1 MKANVKRPARFSF
14 KTITEKKAKHL
25 TLIFVAVLFLVIV
38 VLALFPLLDREE
50 ERYEVTTYAM
60 GSYVQQTVY
69 GENREDAAVKA
80 ADAVEALEQKISWRV
95 ANSDIQKLNNN
106 AGKDWV
112 TLSDETLNVLTQ
124 AQSVS
129 EKSGGAF
136 DVTIAPISRLWDFDD
151 ELNEVPDSD
160 LITSLLPYVNYSLL
174 RIDETEQTASLK
186 NLGMAVDLGSV
197 GKGAA
202 CDAAVRA
209 YEEAGAK
216 AAIIAVGGS
225 VGVYGE
231 KSSGKPWSVAVRD
244 PNGDGS
250 LGSVTLA
257 EGFVSTSGSYE
268 KYFEQDGVLY
278 HHLLDPKTGYPAESG
293 LVSVT
298 VVAKSGVLSDALSTA
313 CFVLGREDGMKLLEE
328 FDAEGIFINSD
339 NNITVT
345 DGLKAALHAQAAITR
360 LFPERG
366 AAMEKRKFSW
376 KEALLLVLVLAVA
389 AGVYLYA
396 KTRPKGAE
404 AVIEQDG
411 EVYRRV
417 VLADL
422 KEPLTLEVNGAVI
435 ELDKDGAH
443 FVSSPCP
450 DKICVNKGI
459 IKRAGESA
467 VCLPQRVGVRIE
479 GGDSEIDSVTG

>member
-1 MKANVKRPARFSF
+1 M
-14 KTITEKKAKHL
+14 
-25 TLIFVAVLFLVIV
+25 IV

-202 CDAAVRA
+202 CDASLRR
-209 YEEAGAK
+209 
-216 AAIIAVGGS
+216 
-225 VGVYGE
+225 
-231 KSSGKPWSVAVRD
+231 SGR
-244 PNGDGS
+244 
-250 LGSVTLA
+250 
-257 EGFVSTSGSYE
+257 
-268 KYFEQDGVLY
+268 
-278 HHLLDPKTGYPAESG
+278 
-293 LVSVT
+293 
-298 VVAKSGVLSDALSTA
+298 KSGYHR
-313 CFVLGREDGMKLLEE
+313 GRRQRGRIRRKKLR
-328 FDAEGIFINSD
+328 
-339 NNITVT
+339 
-345 DGLKAALHAQAAITR
+345 QAVERGSAR
-360 LFPERG
+360 PER
-366 AAMEKRKFSW
+366 
-376 KEALLLVLVLAVA
+376 
-389 AGVYLYA
+389 
-396 KTRPKGAE
+396 
-404 AVIEQDG
+404 
-411 EVYRRV
+411 
-417 VLADL
+417 
-422 KEPLTLEVNGAVI
+422 
-435 ELDKDGAH
+435 
-443 FVSSPCP
+443 
-450 DKICVNKGI
+450 
-459 IKRAGESA
+459 
-467 VCLPQRVGVRIE
+467 
-479 GGDSEIDSVTG
+479 

>member
-298 VVAKSGVLSDALSTA
+298 VVAKLSL
-313 CFVLGREDGMKLLEE
+313 
-328 FDAEGIFINSD
+328 IHI
-339 NNITVT
+339 
-345 DGLKAALHAQAAITR
+345 
-360 LFPERG
+360 
-366 AAMEKRKFSW
+366 
-376 KEALLLVLVLAVA
+376 
-389 AGVYLYA
+389 
-396 KTRPKGAE
+396 
-404 AVIEQDG
+404 
-411 EVYRRV
+411 
-417 VLADL
+417 
-422 KEPLTLEVNGAVI
+422 
-435 ELDKDGAH
+435 
-443 FVSSPCP
+443 
-450 DKICVNKGI
+450 
-459 IKRAGESA
+459 
-467 VCLPQRVGVRIE
+467 
-479 GGDSEIDSVTG
+479 

>member
-112 TLSDETLNVLTQ
+112 ALSDETLNVLTQ

-174 RIDETEQTASLK
+174 RIDETEQTVSLK

-209 YEEAGAK
+209 AGISAFPMS
-216 AAIIAVGGS
+216 ARIIQKMGQQEDPQNFLLMHAVGANVSGQIAS
-225 VGVYGE
+225 V
-231 KSSGKPWSVAVRD
+231 
-244 PNGDGS
+244 
-250 LGSVTLA
+250 
-257 EGFVSTSGSYE
+257 
-268 KYFEQDGVLY
+268 
-278 HHLLDPKTGYPAESG
+278 
-293 LVSVT
+293 
-298 VVAKSGVLSDALSTA
+298 
-313 CFVLGREDGMKLLEE
+313 
-328 FDAEGIFINSD
+328 I
-339 NNITVT
+339 
-345 DGLKAALHAQAAITR
+345 
-360 LFPERG
+360 
-366 AAMEKRKFSW
+366 
-376 KEALLLVLVLAVA
+376 
-389 AGVYLYA
+389 AG
-396 KTRPKGAE
+396 
-404 AVIEQDG
+404 
-411 EVYRRV
+411 
-417 VLADL
+417 
-422 KEPLTLEVNGAVI
+422 
-435 ELDKDGAH
+435 
-443 FVSSPCP
+443 
-450 DKICVNKGI
+450 GI
-459 IKRAGESA
+459 I
-467 VCLPQRVGVRIE
+467 LNMIH
-479 GGDSEIDSVTG
+479 

>member
-14 KTITEKKAKHL
+14 KTITEKEAKHL

-95 ANSDIQKLNNN
+95 ENSDIQKLNNN

-112 TLSDETLNVLTQ
+112 TLSDETLNILTQ

-160 LITSLLPYVNYSLL
+160 LITSLLPYVNHSLL

-250 LGSVTLA
+250 LGSGTLA

-268 KYFEQDGVLY
+268 KYFEQDDVLY

-298 VVAKSGVLSDALSTA
+298 VDSASFFS
-313 CFVLGREDGMKLLEE
+313 
-328 FDAEGIFINSD
+328 INS
-339 NNITVT
+339 N
-345 DGLKAALHAQAAITR
+345 
-360 LFPERG
+360 
-366 AAMEKRKFSW
+366 
-376 KEALLLVLVLAVA
+376 LV
-389 AGVYLYA
+389 
-396 KTRPKGAE
+396 
-404 AVIEQDG
+404 
-411 EVYRRV
+411 
-417 VLADL
+417 
-422 KEPLTLEVNGAVI
+422 
-435 ELDKDGAH
+435 
-443 FVSSPCP
+443 S
-450 DKICVNKGI
+450 
-459 IKRAGESA
+459 
-467 VCLPQRVGVRIE
+467 
-479 GGDSEIDSVTG
+479 

>member
-14 KTITEKKAKHL
+14 KTITEKEAKHL
-25 TLIFVAVLFLVIV
+25 TLIFVAVLFLMIV

-112 TLSDETLNVLTQ
+112 TLSDETLNILTQ

-160 LITSLLPYVNYSLL
+160 LITSLLPYVNHSLL
-174 RIDETEQTASLK
+174 RIDEKEQTASLK

-231 KSSGKPWSVAVRD
+231 KSSGKPWRVAVRD

-268 KYFEQDGVLY
+268 KYFEQDDVLY

-328 FDAEGIFINSD
+328 FRQQHYGDGRTERPLYTHKPRLHACFLKEGLRWKSENFHGKKRSCSFWCSLWRQACISMPKRARRGQRPSLSRMAKC
-339 NNITVT
+339 T
-345 DGLKAALHAQAAITR
+345 AALCWPI
-360 LFPERG
+360 
-366 AAMEKRKFSW
+366 
-376 KEALLLVLVLAVA
+376 
-389 AGVYLYA
+389 
-396 KTRPKGAE
+396 
-404 AVIEQDG
+404 
-411 EVYRRV
+411 
-417 VLADL
+417 
-422 KEPLTLEVNGAVI
+422 
-435 ELDKDGAH
+435 
-443 FVSSPCP
+443 
-450 DKICVNKGI
+450 
-459 IKRAGESA
+459 
-467 VCLPQRVGVRIE
+467 
-479 GGDSEIDSVTG
+479 

>member
-151 ELNEVPDSD
+151 ELNEVPDSG

-174 RIDETEQTASLK
+174 RIDKTEQTASLK
-186 NLGMAVDLGSV
+186 NLGMAVDQIG
-197 GKGAA
+197 
-202 CDAAVRA
+202 RA
-209 YEEAGAK
+209 H
-216 AAIIAVGGS
+216 V
-225 VGVYGE
+225 
-231 KSSGKPWSVAVRD
+231 
-244 PNGDGS
+244 
-250 LGSVTLA
+250 
-257 EGFVSTSGSYE
+257 
-268 KYFEQDGVLY
+268 
-278 HHLLDPKTGYPAESG
+278 
-293 LVSVT
+293 
-298 VVAKSGVLSDALSTA
+298 
-313 CFVLGREDGMKLLEE
+313 
-328 FDAEGIFINSD
+328 
-339 NNITVT
+339 
-345 DGLKAALHAQAAITR
+345 
-360 LFPERG
+360 
-366 AAMEKRKFSW
+366 
-376 KEALLLVLVLAVA
+376 
-389 AGVYLYA
+389 
-396 KTRPKGAE
+396 
-404 AVIEQDG
+404 
-411 EVYRRV
+411 
-417 VLADL
+417 
-422 KEPLTLEVNGAVI
+422 
-435 ELDKDGAH
+435 
-443 FVSSPCP
+443 
-450 DKICVNKGI
+450 
-459 IKRAGESA
+459 
-467 VCLPQRVGVRIE
+467 
-479 GGDSEIDSVTG
+479 

>member
-1 MKANVKRPARFSF
+1 M
-14 KTITEKKAKHL
+14 
-25 TLIFVAVLFLVIV
+25 
-38 VLALFPLLDREE
+38 
-50 ERYEVTTYAM
+50 
-60 GSYVQQTVY
+60 
-69 GENREDAAVKA
+69 
-80 ADAVEALEQKISWRV
+80 
-95 ANSDIQKLNNN
+95 
-106 AGKDWV
+106 
-112 TLSDETLNVLTQ
+112 TLSDETLNILTQ

-160 LITSLLPYVNYSLL
+160 LITSLLPYVNHSLL

-268 KYFEQDGVLY
+268 KYFEQDDVLY

-345 DGLKAALHAQAAITR
+345 DGLKDRFTLTSR
-360 LFPERG
+360 DYT
-366 AAMEKRKFSW
+366 
-376 KEALLLVLVLAVA
+376 LV
-389 AGVYLYA
+389 
-396 KTRPKGAE
+396 
-404 AVIEQDG
+404 
-411 EVYRRV
+411 
-417 VLADL
+417 
-422 KEPLTLEVNGAVI
+422 
-435 ELDKDGAH
+435 
-443 FVSSPCP
+443 S
-450 DKICVNKGI
+450 
-459 IKRAGESA
+459 
-467 VCLPQRVGVRIE
+467 
-479 GGDSEIDSVTG
+479 

>member
-160 LITSLLPYVNYSLL
+160 LITSGTLSFFFDFLFEGLFIRGDRLTAFPLEQLFLLKVKKYEAYVRL
-174 RIDETEQTASLK
+174 
-186 NLGMAVDLGSV
+186 V
-197 GKGAA
+197 G
-202 CDAAVRA
+202 
-209 YEEAGAK
+209 
-216 AAIIAVGGS
+216 
-225 VGVYGE
+225 
-231 KSSGKPWSVAVRD
+231 
-244 PNGDGS
+244 
-250 LGSVTLA
+250 
-257 EGFVSTSGSYE
+257 
-268 KYFEQDGVLY
+268 
-278 HHLLDPKTGYPAESG
+278 
-293 LVSVT
+293 
-298 VVAKSGVLSDALSTA
+298 
-313 CFVLGREDGMKLLEE
+313 
-328 FDAEGIFINSD
+328 
-339 NNITVT
+339 
-345 DGLKAALHAQAAITR
+345 
-360 LFPERG
+360 
-366 AAMEKRKFSW
+366 
-376 KEALLLVLVLAVA
+376 
-389 AGVYLYA
+389 
-396 KTRPKGAE
+396 
-404 AVIEQDG
+404 
-411 EVYRRV
+411 
-417 VLADL
+417 
-422 KEPLTLEVNGAVI
+422 
-435 ELDKDGAH
+435 
-443 FVSSPCP
+443 
-450 DKICVNKGI
+450 
-459 IKRAGESA
+459 
-467 VCLPQRVGVRIE
+467 
-479 GGDSEIDSVTG
+479 

>member
-1 MKANVKRPARFSF
+1 MKANVKRPVRFSF
-14 KTITEKKAKHL
+14 KTITEKKAKRL
-25 TLIFVAVLFLVIV
+25 TLIFIAVLFLVIV

-95 ANSDIQKLNNN
+95 ANSDIQKLNDD

-112 TLSDETLNVLTQ
+112 TLSDETLSILTQ

-160 LITSLLPYVNYSLL
+160 LITSLLPYVNSSLL

-225 VGVYGE
+225 SKGLGAAGIDADEEKVRVQKIIDKFKDSTTIIVAHIGGE
-231 KSSGKPWSVAVRD
+231 ARRG
-244 PNGDGS
+244 
-250 LGSVTLA
+250 
-257 EGFVSTSGSYE
+257 E
-268 KYFEQDGVLY
+268 
-278 HHLLDPKTGYPAESG
+278 
-293 LVSVT
+293 
-298 VVAKSGVLSDALSTA
+298 LSDGFIKA
-313 CFVLGREDGMKLLEE
+313 VLPYAQYIMVVKGG
-328 FDAEGIFINSD
+328 D
-339 NNITVT
+339 N
-345 DGLKAALHAQAAITR
+345 DGLFTQAAQSNGIPMDVCESISEVGST
-360 LFPERG
+360 
-366 AAMEKRKFSW
+366 
-376 KEALLLVLVLAVA
+376 LLKAF
-389 AGVYLYA
+389 
-396 KTRPKGAE
+396 K
-404 AVIEQDG
+404 
-411 EVYRRV
+411 
-417 VLADL
+417 
-422 KEPLTLEVNGAVI
+422 
-435 ELDKDGAH
+435 
-443 FVSSPCP
+443 
-450 DKICVNKGI
+450 
-459 IKRAGESA
+459 
-467 VCLPQRVGVRIE
+467 
-479 GGDSEIDSVTG
+479 

>member
-95 ANSDIQKLNNN
+95 ENSDIQKLNNN

-112 TLSDETLNVLTQ
+112 TLSDETLNILTQ

-160 LITSLLPYVNYSLL
+160 LITSLLPYVNHSLL

-328 FDAEGIFINSD
+328 FDAEGIFHQFGQQHHG
-339 NNITVT
+339 
-345 DGLKAALHAQAAITR
+345 DGRTERPLYTYKPRLHACFLKEGLRWKSENFHGKKRSCSFWCSLWRQACISMPKRARRGQRPSLSRMAKCTAALCWPI
-360 LFPERG
+360 
-366 AAMEKRKFSW
+366 
-376 KEALLLVLVLAVA
+376 
-389 AGVYLYA
+389 
-396 KTRPKGAE
+396 
-404 AVIEQDG
+404 
-411 EVYRRV
+411 
-417 VLADL
+417 
-422 KEPLTLEVNGAVI
+422 
-435 ELDKDGAH
+435 
-443 FVSSPCP
+443 
-450 DKICVNKGI
+450 
-459 IKRAGESA
+459 
-467 VCLPQRVGVRIE
+467 
-479 GGDSEIDSVTG
+479 

>member
-1 MKANVKRPARFSF
+1 M
-14 KTITEKKAKHL
+14 
-25 TLIFVAVLFLVIV
+25 IV

-95 ANSDIQKLNNN
+95 ENSDIQKLNNN

-112 TLSDETLNVLTQ
+112 TLSDETLNILTQ

-160 LITSLLPYVNYSLL
+160 LITSLLPYVNHSLL

-225 VGVYGE
+225 SKG
-231 KSSGKPWSVAVRD
+231 
-244 PNGDGS
+244 
-250 LGSVTLA
+250 LGAAGIDAAAWAYTAKKAPASRGAWRCATRTVT
-257 EGFVSTSGSYE
+257 
-268 KYFEQDGVLY
+268 
-278 HHLLDPKTGYPAESG
+278 
-293 LVSVT
+293 
-298 VVAKSGVLSDALSTA
+298 ALS
-313 CFVLGREDGMKLLEE
+313 
-328 FDAEGIFINSD
+328 
-339 NNITVT
+339 
-345 DGLKAALHAQAAITR
+345 
-360 LFPERG
+360 
-366 AAMEKRKFSW
+366 
-376 KEALLLVLVLAVA
+376 
-389 AGVYLYA
+389 
-396 KTRPKGAE
+396 
-404 AVIEQDG
+404 
-411 EVYRRV
+411 
-417 VLADL
+417 
-422 KEPLTLEVNGAVI
+422 
-435 ELDKDGAH
+435 
-443 FVSSPCP
+443 
-450 DKICVNKGI
+450 
-459 IKRAGESA
+459 
-467 VCLPQRVGVRIE
+467 VR
-479 GGDSEIDSVTG
+479 

>member
-1 MKANVKRPARFSF
+1 MKANLKRSARFSF

-38 VLALFPLLDREE
+38 ILALFPLLDREE

-151 ELNEVPDSD
+151 ELKEVPDSD

-293 LVSVT
+293 LGFRDGRREKRRAFRCAFHSVLCARQRRRHEAAGRIRCRGYFHQFRQQHHGDGRT
-298 VVAKSGVLSDALSTA
+298 ERPLYTHKPRLHA
-313 CFVLGREDGMKLLEE
+313 CFLKEGLRWKSENFHGKKRSCSFWCLLWRQ
-328 FDAEGIFINSD
+328 ACISMPKRARRGQRPSLSRMAKC
-339 NNITVT
+339 T
-345 DGLKAALHAQAAITR
+345 AALCWPI
-360 LFPERG
+360 
-366 AAMEKRKFSW
+366 
-376 KEALLLVLVLAVA
+376 
-389 AGVYLYA
+389 
-396 KTRPKGAE
+396 
-404 AVIEQDG
+404 
-411 EVYRRV
+411 
-417 VLADL
+417 
-422 KEPLTLEVNGAVI
+422 
-435 ELDKDGAH
+435 
-443 FVSSPCP
+443 
-450 DKICVNKGI
+450 
-459 IKRAGESA
+459 
-467 VCLPQRVGVRIE
+467 
-479 GGDSEIDSVTG
+479 

>member
-14 KTITEKKAKHL
+14 KTITEKEAKHL

-95 ANSDIQKLNNN
+95 ENSDIQKLNNN

-112 TLSDETLNVLTQ
+112 TLSDETLNILTQ

-160 LITSLLPYVNYSLL
+160 LITSLLPYVNHSLL

-244 PNGDGS
+244 PNG
-250 LGSVTLA
+250 
-257 EGFVSTSGSYE
+257 SYE
-268 KYFEQDGVLY
+268 KYFEQDDVLY

-345 DGLKAALHAQAAITR
+345 DGLKDRFTLTSR
-360 LFPERG
+360 DYT
-366 AAMEKRKFSW
+366 
-376 KEALLLVLVLAVA
+376 LV
-389 AGVYLYA
+389 
-396 KTRPKGAE
+396 
-404 AVIEQDG
+404 
-411 EVYRRV
+411 
-417 VLADL
+417 
-422 KEPLTLEVNGAVI
+422 
-435 ELDKDGAH
+435 
-443 FVSSPCP
+443 S
-450 DKICVNKGI
+450 
-459 IKRAGESA
+459 
-467 VCLPQRVGVRIE
+467 
-479 GGDSEIDSVTG
+479 

>member
-186 NLGMAVDLGSV
+186 NLGIAVDLGSV

-202 CDAAVRA
+202 CDAAGRA

-268 KYFEQDGVLY
+268 KYFEQDGVFGG
-278 HHLLDPKTGYPAESG
+278 D
-293 LVSVT
+293 
-298 VVAKSGVLSDALSTA
+298 DALQFA
-313 CFVLGREDGMKLLEE
+313 RRIGRENHACRVAAHARYADEL
-328 FDAEGIFINSD
+328 AEQFAL
-339 NNITVT
+339 
-345 DGLKAALHAQAAITR
+345 GLRREA
-360 LFPERG
+360 
-366 AAMEKRKFSW
+366 EKELR
-376 KEALLLVLVLAVA
+376 VLAHDEMGEELHLAPAFDFRIGLQRNMEQVA
-389 AGVYLYA
+389 HSAGFD
-396 KTRPKGAE
+396 
-404 AVIEQDG
+404 DG
-411 EVYRRV
+411 VGGRQFGE
-417 VLADL
+417 L
-422 KEPLTLEVNGAVI
+422 PLDI
-435 ELDKDGAH
+435 
-443 FVSSPCP
+443 FVHSF
-450 DKICVNKGI
+450 
-459 IKRAGESA
+459 R
-467 VCLPQRVGVRIE
+467 
-479 GGDSEIDSVTG
+479 EIV

>member
-1 MKANVKRPARFSF
+1 M
-14 KTITEKKAKHL
+14 
-25 TLIFVAVLFLVIV
+25 
-38 VLALFPLLDREE
+38 
-50 ERYEVTTYAM
+50 
-60 GSYVQQTVY
+60 
-69 GENREDAAVKA
+69 
-80 ADAVEALEQKISWRV
+80 
-95 ANSDIQKLNNN
+95 
-106 AGKDWV
+106 
-112 TLSDETLNVLTQ
+112 TLSDETLNILTQ

-160 LITSLLPYVNYSLL
+160 LITSLLPYVNHSLL

-257 EGFVSTSGSYE
+257 EGFVSTSGSYD
-268 KYFEQDGVLY
+268 YA
-278 HHLLDPKTGYPAESG
+278 GYPAESG

-345 DGLKAALHAQAAITR
+345 DGLKDRFTLTSR
-360 LFPERG
+360 DYT
-366 AAMEKRKFSW
+366 
-376 KEALLLVLVLAVA
+376 LV
-389 AGVYLYA
+389 
-396 KTRPKGAE
+396 
-404 AVIEQDG
+404 
-411 EVYRRV
+411 
-417 VLADL
+417 
-422 KEPLTLEVNGAVI
+422 
-435 ELDKDGAH
+435 
-443 FVSSPCP
+443 S
-450 DKICVNKGI
+450 
-459 IKRAGESA
+459 
-467 VCLPQRVGVRIE
+467 
-479 GGDSEIDSVTG
+479 

>member
-14 KTITEKKAKHL
+14 KTITEKKAKRL
-25 TLIFVAVLFLVIV
+25 TLIFIAVLFLVIV

-95 ANSDIQKLNNN
+95 ANSDIQKLNDD

-112 TLSDETLNVLTQ
+112 TLSDETLNILTQ

-160 LITSLLPYVNYSLL
+160 LITSLLPYVNSSLL

-186 NLGMAVDLGSV
+186 NLGMAVDLGS
-197 GKGAA
+197 
-202 CDAAVRA
+202 VRA

-257 EGFVSTSGSYE
+257 EGFISTSGSYE

-278 HHLLDPKTGYPAESG
+278 HHLLNPKTGYPAESG

-313 CFVLGREDGMKLLEE
+313 CFVLGRENGMKLLEE
-328 FDAEGIFINSD
+328 FDAEGIFIDSD

-345 DGLKAALHAQAAITR
+345 DGLKDRFTR
-360 LFPERG
+360 TSRDYT
-366 AAMEKRKFSW
+366 
-376 KEALLLVLVLAVA
+376 LV
-389 AGVYLYA
+389 
-396 KTRPKGAE
+396 
-404 AVIEQDG
+404 
-411 EVYRRV
+411 
-417 VLADL
+417 
-422 KEPLTLEVNGAVI
+422 
-435 ELDKDGAH
+435 
-443 FVSSPCP
+443 S
-450 DKICVNKGI
+450 
-459 IKRAGESA
+459 
-467 VCLPQRVGVRIE
+467 
-479 GGDSEIDSVTG
+479 